1 MILSSRRKTP
11 LLRFANDQPVCDRRS
26 LQICKEQLSRRVP
39 TFQKLVLKANRIV
52 TKVEDCPLPLR
63 LKHDIHNIYIH
74 RLRNLWNHH
83 QIADFCAILRITYSL
98 YIFILSQLQFNHRY
112 NKYSKSDRYALTV
125 DSQSSVRDRIDYT

>member
-11 LLRFANDQPVCDRRS
+11 LLRFENDQPVCDRRS
-26 LQICKEQLSRRVP
+26 LEICKEQLSRRVP
-39 TFQKLVLKANRIV
+39 TFQKLLLKASRIV

-63 LKHDIHNIYIH
+63 LKHNIHNIH
-74 RLRNLWNHH
+74 RLRNLQNHH
-83 QIADFCAILRITYSL
+83 QIADFYAILHITYSL

-125 DSQSSVRDRIDYT
+125 DSQSSARDRIEYT